1 MKCNRKDCPNY
12 DSEETE
18 NCKEFA
24 FDCIHFKKNET
35 FDLEWIPVT
44 DEEKPGSS
52 QTELLFIVEVTFA
65 DDKIV
70 KTFLKGKYKN
80 GVFRVDFFEGK
91 NKYITHWARITL
103 PGESE

>member
-12 DSEETE
+12 DSEEND
-18 NCKEFA
+18 NCKEFT

-44 DEEKPGSS
+44 DEEKPGHFESV
-52 QTELLFIVEVTFA
+52 LLKIKHDHGIDFEKGDYNKESEIWSHHKTRHYSKPKVT
-65 DDKIV
+65 D
-70 KTFLKGKYKN
+70 
-80 GVFRVDFFEGK
+80 
-91 NKYITHWARITL
+91 WARITL